1 MNQKLTEEDISIY
14 THRFSD
20 PARAYASVM
29 LYRSFL
35 LREFVPLIFG
45 RYWSSCL
52 LTPTLLL
59 FGTRDF
65 ASSTRLL
72 KGYEPYAENLKIEL
86 VPNSGHLIAE
96 DQPELVVR
104 RTLEFFGASE

>member
-1 MNQKLTEEDISIY
+1 MI
-14 THRFSD
+14 
-20 PARAYASVM
+20 
-29 LYRSFL
+29 YRSFL
-35 LREFVPLIFG
+35 LRDFVPLILG
-45 RYWSSCL
+45 RYRSSCL

-65 ASSTRLL
+65 AISTRLL

-86 VPNSGHLIAE
+86 VPNSGHFIAE
-96 DQPELVVR
+96 DQPELVTR